1 MQCEMCGET
10 IRGIPKLIRVEGA
23 ELQVCSRC
31 GKFGTEV
38 QQPRRTD
45 IQRTVARPA
54 QGARA
59 PAATAPAQRKRDM
72 FDYMEGDIVEDYAD
86 RVRNAR
92 MEKGLSQKDLAL
104 QLMVRELLIKK
115 IEKSELIPEE
125 EVRKKLEKA
134 LGIKLVDILTSDSE
148 KKTQAKISQ
157 TLGDL
162 TVIRKSKKITAG
174 ISPHP
179 FLAGLIYRIYA
190 GYFLKPAGH
199 AWRHH
204 RYFRM

>member
-1 MQCEMCGET
+1 MCGET

-45 IQRTVARPA
+45 VQRPA
-54 QGARA
+54 AGRAVPGARA

-72 FDYMEGDIVEDYAD
+72 FDYMEGEIVEDYAD
-86 RVRNAR
+86 RVKNAR
-92 MEKGLSQKDLAL
+92 MGKGLSQKDLAL

-115 IEKSELIPEE
+115 IEKGELIPEE
-125 EVRKKLEKA
+125 EVRKKLEKV
-134 LGIKLVDILTSDSE
+134 LGIRLVDILATDAE
-148 KKTQAKISQ
+148 KKTQAQITQ

-162 TVIRKSKKITAG
+162 TVIRKAKK
-174 ISPHP
+174 
-179 FLAGLIYRIYA
+179 
-190 GYFLKPAGH
+190 
-199 AWRHH
+199 
-204 RYFRM
+204 

>member
-45 IQRTVARPA
+45 VQRPAARPA
-54 QGARA
+54 QGARARA

-72 FDYMEGDIVEDYAD
+72 FDYMEGDIVEDYAE
-86 RVRNAR
+86 RVKNAR

-134 LGIKLVDILTSDSE
+134 LGIKLVDVLTGDAE
-148 KKTQAKISQ
+148 RKTQAKITQ

-162 TVIRKSKKITAG
+162 TVIRKAKK
-174 ISPHP
+174 
-179 FLAGLIYRIYA
+179 
-190 GYFLKPAGH
+190 
-199 AWRHH
+199 
-204 RYFRM
+204 

>member
-38 QQPRRTD
+38 QQPRRAD
-45 IQRTVARPA
+45 VQRPAGRSA
-54 QGARA
+54 QGAAKA
-59 PAATAPAQRKRDM
+59 PAGLPVQRKRDM
-72 FDYMEGDIVEDYAD
+72 FDYMEGEIAEDYAE
-86 RVRNAR
+86 RVKNAR

-115 IEKSELIPEE
+115 IEKGELIPEE
-125 EVRKKLEKA
+125 EVRRKLEKV
-134 LGIKLVDILTSDSE
+134 LGIKLVDVLTTDAE
-148 KKTQAKISQ
+148 KKTQGKITQ

-162 TVIRKSKKITAG
+162 TIIRKSKK
-174 ISPHP
+174 
-179 FLAGLIYRIYA
+179 
-190 GYFLKPAGH
+190 
-199 AWRHH
+199 
-204 RYFRM
+204 

>member
-23 ELQVCSRC
+23 ELQVCAKC

-45 IQRTVARPA
+45 LQRPAARPA

-59 PAATAPAQRKRDM
+59 PPMTVPAQRKRDM

-104 QLMVRELLIKK
+104 QLMIKELLIKK
-115 IEKSELIPEE
+115 IEKNDLIPEE

-134 LGIKLVDILTSDSE
+134 LSIKLVDVQTSDAE
-148 KKTQAKISQ
+148 KKTQAKVTQ

-162 TVIRKSKKITAG
+162 TVIRKAKK
-174 ISPHP
+174 
-179 FLAGLIYRIYA
+179 
-190 GYFLKPAGH
+190 
-199 AWRHH
+199 
-204 RYFRM
+204 

>member
-45 IQRTVARPA
+45 VQRPA
-54 QGARA
+54 TGRAAPGARA
-59 PAATAPAQRKRDM
+59 PAVTAPAQRKRDM
-72 FDYMEGDIVEDYAD
+72 FDYMEGEIVEDYAD
-86 RVRNAR
+86 RVRRSR

-115 IEKSELIPEE
+115 IEKGELIPEE
-125 EVRKKLEKA
+125 EVRKKLEKV
-134 LGIKLVDILTSDSE
+134 LGIKLVDMVADDAE
-148 KKTQAKISQ
+148 KKTQAKITQ

-162 TVIRKSKKITAG
+162 TIIRKARK
-174 ISPHP
+174 
-179 FLAGLIYRIYA
+179 
-190 GYFLKPAGH
+190 
-199 AWRHH
+199 
-204 RYFRM
+204 

>member
-45 IQRTVARPA
+45 VQRPA
-54 QGARA
+54 AGRAAPGARA
-59 PAATAPAQRKRDM
+59 PAVTAPAQRKRDM
-72 FDYMEGDIVEDYAD
+72 FDYMEGEIVEDYAD
-86 RVRNAR
+86 RVRRSR

-115 IEKSELIPEE
+115 IEKGELIPEE
-125 EVRKKLEKA
+125 EVRKKLEKV
-134 LGIKLVDILTSDSE
+134 LGIKLVDMVADDAE
-148 KKTQAKISQ
+148 KKTQAKITQ

-162 TVIRKSKKITAG
+162 TIIRKARK
-174 ISPHP
+174 
-179 FLAGLIYRIYA
+179 
-190 GYFLKPAGH
+190 
-199 AWRHH
+199 
-204 RYFRM
+204 